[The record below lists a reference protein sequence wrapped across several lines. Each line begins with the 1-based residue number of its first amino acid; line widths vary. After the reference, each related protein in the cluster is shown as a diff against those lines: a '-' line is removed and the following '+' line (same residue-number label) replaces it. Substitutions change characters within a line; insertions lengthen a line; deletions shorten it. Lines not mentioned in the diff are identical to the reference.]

1 MASAWSRVM
10 PSGMLMVT
18 ESAFTDFVPEPFFA
32 GGFDCPPASDA
43 ARTKT
48 SPMLKGVLRI
58 MVSPCC
64 LSPGA
69 TSLANP
75 ICASARYAVCA
86 DEAFLAG
93 SAGRALTAAA
103 IDVSLQAILHSV
115 GARRC
120 RDAGA
125 GAVASLAGAASC
137 PGDHIRARSRLNARH
152 GLETAL

>member
-1 MASAWSRVM
+1 
-10 PSGMLMVT
+10 
-18 ESAFTDFVPEPFFA
+18 
-32 GGFDCPPASDA
+32 
-43 ARTKT
+43 
-48 SPMLKGVLRI
+48 
-58 MVSPCC
+58 
-64 LSPGA
+64 
-69 TSLANP
+69 
-75 ICASARYAVCA
+75 YAVCA

-152 GLETAL
+152 GLETALAAIPGAGGITADARRAIPGKAR